1 MGRSVALQQ
10 YYSSAIPRRGFVM
23 AAAAGAGVGLARA
36 DHLRAQDAPAPTRP
50 VTPEAALQHMI
61 EGNKRF
67 AAGRSANPR
76 RSPEDFR
83 RVAEGQSPEVI
94 VVSCSDSRVPPEL
107 VFDMGV
113 GDLFVIRVAGN
124 VVNGAG
130 PAVKGSIEYGVAE
143 LKVPVILVL
152 GHTNCGAVRA
162 AIQHIDKKDS
172 LPGAINELVEMVK
185 PAVTKAR
192 RARGDLAQNAIRAN
206 VQLGASLLRTLDPI
220 VGPLVKKGK
229 VKVVCGVYD
238 LNTGMVTMLD

>member
-1 MGRSVALQQ
+1 MGRSVALPQ

-107 VFDMGV
+107 V
-113 GDLFVIRVAGN
+113 
-124 VVNGAG
+124 
-130 PAVKGSIEYGVAE
+130 
-143 LKVPVILVL
+143 
-152 GHTNCGAVRA
+152 
-162 AIQHIDKKDS
+162 
-172 LPGAINELVEMVK
+172 EMVK